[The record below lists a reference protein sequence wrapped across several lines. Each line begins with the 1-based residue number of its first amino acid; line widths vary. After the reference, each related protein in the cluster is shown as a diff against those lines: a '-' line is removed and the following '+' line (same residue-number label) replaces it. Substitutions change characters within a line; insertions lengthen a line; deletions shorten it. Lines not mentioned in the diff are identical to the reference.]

1 MHFLNG
7 VCLSHAVKPCRNY
20 AVNLGDGRTVSMA
33 LRGPRINAASNGS
46 SGWARVDPHRLP
58 YFRRDVGNLR
68 C

>member
-1 MHFLNG
+1 MHFLHG
-7 VCLSHAVKPCRNY
+7 VCLSHAVKP
-20 AVNLGDGRTVSMA
+20 VEITQSTLEMGRTVSMA

-46 SGWARVDPHRLP
+46 SGWARVDPHRLL